1 MGYTAWKRRIL
12 CCQHEDTPFID
23 VMIKLLT
30 IVSMTNT
37 FNVGGVIPMELPK
50 VVVEFEKIIQHK
62 VVN

>member
-1 MGYTAWKRRIL
+1 MQTPAFGWLLPTTAL
-12 CCQHEDTPFID
+12 D

-50 VVVEFEKIIQHK
+50 VVVEFEKVIQHK